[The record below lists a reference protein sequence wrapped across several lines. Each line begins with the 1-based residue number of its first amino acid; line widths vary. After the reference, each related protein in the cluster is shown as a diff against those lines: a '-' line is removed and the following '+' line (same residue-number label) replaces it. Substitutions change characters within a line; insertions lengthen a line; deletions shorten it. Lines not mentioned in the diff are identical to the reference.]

1 MKRQTS
7 KYTLSLKHL
16 KNHSLPAIQSLAR
29 QPPKKLLGIF
39 LSQENLLQNHCDI
52 TPKAV
57 DQVQVQDFFNRFK
70 IIVGDDSCD
79 NTEQLNELQNLKAG
93 IIAKTDVLKQQ
104 LEIVNVLNFY
114 LNFFCSDQLIIIF
127 DMKNSAHWLHK
138 RLLIN
143 SVTSK

>member
-1 MKRQTS
+1 MKRQAP
-7 KYTLSLKHL
+7 KHTLSLKNL
-16 KNHSLPAIQSLAR
+16 KNYSLPAIQSLAR

-57 DQVQVQDFFNRFK
+57 DQVQVQDFFNQFK
-70 IIVGDDSCD
+70 LIVGDDSCD

-93 IIAKTDVLKQQ
+93 IITKTNVLKQQ
-104 LEIVNVLNFY
+104 LEIVNVLND
-114 LNFFCSDQLIIIF
+114 FCSDQLIIIF
-127 DMKNSAHWLHK
+127 DRAHWLHK
-138 RLLIN
+138 RILIN

>member
-1 MKRQTS
+1 MKRQVP
-7 KYTLSLKHL
+7 KHTLSLKNL

-57 DQVQVQDFFNRFK
+57 DQVQVQDFFNQFK
-70 IIVGDDSCD
+70 LIVGDDSCD

-93 IIAKTDVLKQQ
+93 IIAKTNVLKQ
-104 LEIVNVLNFY
+104 LNAKTEKLDDISAAHKTMISNMNDDARWL
-114 LNFFCSDQLIIIF
+114 LNRLA
-127 DMKNSAHWLHK
+127 NAHK
-138 RLLIN
+138 Y
-143 SVTSK
+143 KC